1 MDIFDNGTQGA
12 QGIVNHNEGDPPAG
26 AGTDPRLTGTG
37 HDSPRMV
44 PESDLIAVKQ
54 GYESRLATTEAEL
67 RTSRTEAARL
77 QASVTTL
84 TESARQHATTAQELD
99 KARADLTE
107 AQKATGTIT
116 GRLVDLRREQIK
128 VLAPKLTDEA
138 LQKWATVEQLD
149 LALEA
154 IKSSGGPAS
163 GSSQYTTGGGGDAS
177 PPMSGKAKV
186 RVGLEAGELALS

>member
-12 QGIVNHNEGDPPAG
+12 QAVVNRNDDPPGG
-26 AGTDPRLTGTG
+26 AGTDPKLTGTG

-54 GYESRLATTEAEL
+54 RYESRLETTEAEL
-67 RTSRTEAARL
+67 RTSRTETARL

-84 TESARQHATTAQELD
+84 TESANKHATTAQELD

-128 VLAPKLTDEA
+128 ILAPKLTDEA

-154 IKSSGGPAS
+154 IKSSGGPAPGS
-163 GSSQYTTGGGGDAS
+163 GQYTTGGGSDTTPPAS
-177 PPMSGKAKV
+177 GRAKI
-186 RVGLEAGELALS
+186 RAGLEAGELSLN